1 MSKQFYATNL
11 AETLTILA
19 ARAILF
25 LKQINIKRINPA
37 KTKHTT
43 AKIVLAVLSWRIEI
57 EPAAPVAS
65 AVRTYAPN
73 PTKAAIVKKTSK

>member
-43 AKIVLAVLSWRIEI
+43 AKIVLAVLS
-57 EPAAPVAS
+57 
-65 AVRTYAPN
+65 
-73 PTKAAIVKKTSK
+73 